1 MPPSCHV
8 VRVFLPRGPE
18 AGAPVMVLQVWPG
31 PVARP
36 LNGARTPSSI
46 RGEIGFRCDVS
57 LVVGQGLTYYRQPH
71 HVDGAG
77 RDLVEWL
84 VRDASP
90 MI

>member
-1 MPPSCHV
+1 M
-8 VRVFLPRGPE
+8 
-18 AGAPVMVLQVWPG
+18 MVLQVWPG
-31 PVARP
+31 LAARP